1 MGLQNAQEL
10 QKEPYHS
17 GWVRIS
23 QTFWLQEKKIH
34 FRHEKCEAVN
44 DEAQTSFNKKPR
56 IAAEEFILL
65 LFFKSKS
72 LFLSTCIIIMKC
84 VTNYLCQLYEKVI

>member
-1 MGLQNAQEL
+1 
-10 QKEPYHS
+10 
-17 GWVRIS
+17 
-23 QTFWLQEKKIH
+23 
-34 FRHEKCEAVN
+34 
-44 DEAQTSFNKKPR
+44 
-56 IAAEEFILL
+56 